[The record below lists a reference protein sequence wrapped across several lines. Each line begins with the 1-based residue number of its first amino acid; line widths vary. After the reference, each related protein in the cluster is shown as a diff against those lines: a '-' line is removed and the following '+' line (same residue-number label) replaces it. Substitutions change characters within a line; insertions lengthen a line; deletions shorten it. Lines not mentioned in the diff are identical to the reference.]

1 MLPRFS
7 HSHSEKDHRLAAA
20 ATGRLQLLEV
30 RLQLVE
36 VTAERLESIFRS
48 QGAVAEVLEAHLQRL
63 SGTLKRLEVA
73 SRSSTRH

>member
-1 MLPRFS
+1 
-7 HSHSEKDHRLAAA
+7 
-20 ATGRLQLLEV
+20 V